1 MPAFLLL
8 MFVVFA
14 PQSHAQD
21 AQTLQLPG
29 QGDVRIIVDISGSMK
44 ENDPRNLRQPA
55 VRLLARMIPAGAE
68 AGVWTFGQW
77 VNMLV
82 PHGTVDETWRQTA
95 VSLSEKINS
104 VALRTNLGEAL
115 EKASDDWIG
124 GADLSNTD
132 FILLTDG
139 RVDIS
144 GDPEVNAKERERIL
158 GPLLDRLTARG
169 ATLHTVALSEE
180 ADLKMLEALATE
192 SGGHFSLASSAEGLN
207 QAFLKSLNAAVPQ
220 DQIPLT
226 DEGFTVDQ
234 GVEEFTALIFW
245 GEDETSATRALAL
258 TNPGGERFTQGSVPG
273 NMRWAAETGYDLI
286 TVTDPQAGQWQIDG
300 ELGEG
305 SRVTV
310 VSDLRMVVSPI
321 PPTFNP
327 DEPIA
332 LKIAFFEEDSRIQ
345 DPEFLKVIDVIVRLT
360 STDGRSGSKT
370 LSDDQPPADGIYQD
384 QIDSLPAAGDY
395 EIEVIAD
402 GTTFSRRFSGIT
414 RFIAPESASP
424 MEEEAEPQESAP
436 ALESPIDITSV
447 EEPPADPVPMTQ
459 PEPETKPEPAPETSA
474 VPIWVWGLA
483 GGTALVL
490 IAGGVWF
497 WLRRKKAGAEE
508 AEAAEGSGEEELPEL
523 EEDIPELEPEVEP
536 EPEPESEPEVE
547 PEQETEPEP
556 QPEPEPEKTPEED
569 EDEFGLE
576 DFDLSEFDDL
586 PESDEPASDDDDYLP
601 EEDPK
606 KGE

>member
-8 MFVVFA
+8 MFFVFA
-14 PQSHAQD
+14 PQSHAQE
-21 AQTLQLPG
+21 AQTLQLPE

-82 PHGTVDETWRQTA
+82 PHGTVDEAWRQNA
-95 VSLSEKINS
+95 LALSEKINS

-245 GEDETSATRALAL
+245 GENETSATRALTL
-258 TNPGGERFTQGSVPG
+258 TNPGGERFTQGAAPG

-345 DPEFLKVIDVIVRLT
+345 DPDFLKVIDVIVRLT
-360 STDGRSGSKT
+360 STDGRSGSKI

-395 EIEVIAD
+395 NIEVIAD

-424 MEEEAEPQESAP
+424 TDEKAEPQESAP
-436 ALESPIDITSV
+436 ALESPIDISNL
-447 EEPPADPVPMTQ
+447 EEPPADPVPVIQ
-459 PEPETKPEPAPETSA
+459 PEPAPEPAPETSA
-474 VPIWVWGLA
+474 VPIWVWGMA

-497 WLRRKKAGAEE
+497 WLRRKKTGTEE
-508 AEAAEGSGEEELPEL
+508 AEAGSGEEELPEL

-536 EPEPESEPEVE
+536 EP
-547 PEQETEPEP
+547 ETEPEP

-586 PESDEPASDDDDYLP
+586 PESDEPGSDDDDYLP